1 MKTFKSKKQTGRHD
15 IFVSEVKLKKTDAK
29 RTALVNKLFK
39 LIGEEA
45 NATIL

>member
-1 MKTFKSKKQTGRHD
+1 MKTFKSKKVTRHD
-15 IFVSEVKLKKTDAK
+15 IFVTEVHLKKADAK
-29 RTALVNKLFK
+29 RTALVTKLFK